1 MQIKLIE
8 FKMFMKWCLRLTTTV
23 AIVCNGGLVIGSESQ
38 ATMGFFV
45 ASNTATKV
53 YKITD
58 YIAMTISGGVADA
71 QKVIDQIRAMAALCQ
86 LDWRME
92 PSVRA
97 MAKLTSKVLGQNRMA
112 PYMAHLI
119 VGGVDQKGAHIFTL
133 GGLGSILEE
142 KNFAST
148 GSGSPMAYGVL
159 ESEYKD
165 NLSIEEGVELI
176 KRAISS
182 ALKRDAGSGGDVQ
195 IFTITAKD
203 GVKTVE

>member
-1 MQIKLIE
+1 
-8 FKMFMKWCLRLTTTV
+8 MFMKRCLRLTTTV

-97 MAKLTSKVLGQNRMA
+97 MAKLTSKVLG
-112 PYMAHLI
+112 
-119 VGGVDQKGAHIFTL
+119 
-133 GGLGSILEE
+133 
-142 KNFAST
+142 
-148 GSGSPMAYGVL
+148 
-159 ESEYKD
+159 
-165 NLSIEEGVELI
+165 
-176 KRAISS
+176 
-182 ALKRDAGSGGDVQ
+182 
-195 IFTITAKD
+195 
-203 GVKTVE
+203 